1 MKFEK
6 VINFI
11 KLHPEIFTVTG
22 LFLVFYFI
30 FFHNIGNYALM
41 DVDETRYAA
50 MARDMFYTKDF
61 MTLYLNGDYFFEK
74 PPLYFWGEC
83 LSFGIFGKVNEFTV
97 RFPVAFYGMLTS
109 FMVYITGHKAVSRK
123 FGALSALILATSL
136 EFLILAKFAIL
147 DIVLAM
153 CVGFALCFGILT
165 YFCGE
170 RGKKYLW
177 WLFYLSSGLAV
188 MAKGIPGFVIP
199 FGTMFFTAIATKRVK
214 ELFRPIYWIPGSI
227 LFLLV
232 VVPWHALMF
241 NIHNPLFFNEYVV
254 KHHLERFI
262 NSHEIGRK
270 EPFYF
275 FILTFLWGFFPW
287 IVSLIAATCSQFKN
301 IKIYVVEK
309 LSREQR
315 FLYLNVIAFL
325 FTLIFFS
332 SSSTKL
338 VTYLLPVYIPACFIG
353 AYIWNHYDDFKKS
366 INISV
371 YILGSI
377 LIIASILAIFT
388 PLYLP
393 EQLYKDILNAK
404 WLCIILLAAA
414 GILSINFA
422 RKNKPLGIFSVYV
435 GLMLLLSAFGTKEFF
450 NIDYKFGQNDLMEF
464 AKFTRENNYELGA
477 VDLGRKYSL
486 LYYHGGTIDYRNAD
500 EIEDM
505 FRNKNKMIIIKTK
518 NLDSIVKNLPY
529 ETIKTG
535 RRYSLIKAK

>member
-1 MKFEK
+1 M
-6 VINFI
+6 
-11 KLHPEIFTVTG
+11 
-22 LFLVFYFI
+22 
-30 FFHNIGNYALM
+30 
-41 DVDETRYAA
+41 
-50 MARDMFYTKDF
+50 
-61 MTLYLNGDYFFEK
+61 
-74 PPLYFWGEC
+74 
-83 LSFGIFGKVNEFTV
+83 
-97 RFPVAFYGMLTS
+97 
-109 FMVYITGHKAVSRK
+109 
-123 FGALSALILATSL
+123 
-136 EFLILAKFAIL
+136 
-147 DIVLAM
+147 
-153 CVGFALCFGILT
+153 
-165 YFCGE
+165 
-170 RGKKYLW
+170 
-177 WLFYLSSGLAV
+177 
-188 MAKGIPGFVIP
+188 
-199 FGTMFFTAIATKRVK
+199 
-214 ELFRPIYWIPGSI
+214 
-227 LFLLV
+227 
-232 VVPWHALMF
+232 
-241 NIHNPLFFNEYVV
+241 
-254 KHHLERFI
+254 
-262 NSHEIGRK
+262 
-270 EPFYF
+270 
-275 FILTFLWGFFPW
+275 
-287 IVSLIAATCSQFKN
+287 
-301 IKIYVVEK
+301 VEK